1 MFRYFVLILETE
13 VDVNMKR
20 LYGLIAVLVLFL
32 GFAFIQERH
41 QDHGQT
47 TGTPTVGILQL
58 LSHPALDAI
67 HKGIVH
73 GLAEEG
79 YHVGKNVKIDF
90 QNAQNDQSN
99 LKTMSARFVNERANV
114 MIGIATPAAQAL
126 ANASSTTPVVLGAIT
141 DPKGADLVKS
151 NTRPGTNVTGVSD
164 QAPLKAQLKL
174 IQKIMPKM
182 KTLGIIY
189 TSSDDSATAQYHK
202 FAALCKQEHVR
213 LKAYS
218 IANTNDLNQVAQQ
231 MVSQVDAVYVPTDNT
246 VASAMQTLVATT
258 NAKKIPVF
266 PAVDTM
272 VKAGGLATLSIN
284 QYKLGVE
291 TGKMTAAVLRG
302 KDPATT
308 PIQFERKGE
317 MTVNLAT
324 AKKLGISL
332 PKDVVKDAQAHGE
345 VFK

>member
-1 MFRYFVLILETE
+1 
-13 VDVNMKR
+13 MKR
-20 LYGLIAVLVLFL
+20 LYGLIAILVLFL
-32 GFAFIQERH
+32 SFAFVQENHR
-41 QDHGQT
+41 QAKQT
-47 TGTPTVGILQL
+47 AQVPTVGILQL

-67 HKGIVH
+67 HKGIIH
-73 GLAEEG
+73 GLAEKG

-99 LKTMSARFVNERANV
+99 LKTMSARFVNERADA

-126 ANASSTTPVVLGAIT
+126 ANASSQIPVVLGAIT
-141 DPKGADLVKS
+141 DPKGADLVHS
-151 NTRPGTNVTGVSD
+151 NSRPGNNVTGVSD
-164 QAPLKAQLKL
+164 QAPLKSQLHL

-189 TSSDDSATAQYHK
+189 TSSDDSATAQYHQ
-202 FAALCKQEHVR
+202 FAALCQAEHVR
-213 LKAYS
+213 LKAFS

-246 VASAMQTLVATT
+246 VASAMQTLVATAS
-258 NAKKIPVF
+258 AKKVPVF

-272 VKAGGLATLSIN
+272 VKAGGLATLSID

-302 KDPATT
+302 KNPATT
-308 PIQFERKGE
+308 PIHFERTGE
-317 MTVNLAT
+317 MTINLKT
-324 AKKLGISL
+324 AKALGITL
-332 PKDVVKDAQAHGE
+332 PKDVVQAAEKHGE

>member
-1 MFRYFVLILETE
+1 
-13 VDVNMKR
+13 MKR
-20 LYGLIAVLVLFL
+20 LYGLIAILLIFL
-32 GFAFIQERH
+32 GVAFVQENH
-41 QDHGQT
+41 QQAT
-47 TGTPTVGILQL
+47 QKTGMPTVGILQL
-58 LSHPALDAI
+58 LSHPALDSI
-67 HKGIVH
+67 HKGIIA
-73 GLAEEG
+73 GLAEKG
-79 YHVGKNVKIDF
+79 YHVNKNIKIDF

-99 LKTMSARFVNERANV
+99 LKTMSARFVNEHADA

-151 NTRPGTNVTGVSD
+151 NTRPGNNVTGVSD

-202 FAALCKQEHVR
+202 FAALCKREHVK

-231 MVSQVDAVYVPTDNT
+231 MVAQVDAVYVPTDNT
-246 VASAMQTLVATT
+246 VASAMQTLVATA
-258 NAKKIPVF
+258 NAKKVPVF

-272 VKAGGLATLSIN
+272 VKAGGLATLSID
-284 QYKLGVE
+284 QYQLGVQ
-291 TGKMTAAVLRG
+291 TGKMTADILKG
-302 KDPATT
+302 KSPATT
-308 PIQFERKGE
+308 PIRFERHGE
-317 MTVNLAT
+317 MTVNLKT
-324 AKKLGISL
+324 AKKLGITL
-332 PKDVVKDAQAHGE
+332 PKDVLQAAKQHGE